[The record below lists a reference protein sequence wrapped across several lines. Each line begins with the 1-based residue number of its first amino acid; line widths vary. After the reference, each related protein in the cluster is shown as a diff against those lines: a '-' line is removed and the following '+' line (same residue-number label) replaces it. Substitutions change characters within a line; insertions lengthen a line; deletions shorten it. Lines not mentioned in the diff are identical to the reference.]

1 MYRTLEINY
10 KSIYYLC
17 VFLSSNISISGKTMC
32 KIQKLKLNNF
42 VESFYRSVDESTGRK
57 VFGVPTNGFEEKRV
71 FINGTVLNL
80 FTVNLATVMNLILF
94 GKSTA

>member
-1 MYRTLEINY
+1 
-10 KSIYYLC
+10 
-17 VFLSSNISISGKTMC
+17 MC

-57 VFGVPTNGFEEKRV
+57 VFGVPTNRFEEKRI

-80 FTVNLATVMNLILF
+80 FTVNLNFFNETNFVLKINGLAI
-94 GKSTA
+94 